1 LSSCDEIFVQTCLDQ
16 NFTHKGKGLLA
27 YALVGKASKIKSN
40 LPVKKTPKT
49 KKKHVFSLD
58 PWNMFEIRSLSSKN
72 VIAVERTRGF
82 V

>member
-40 LPVKKTPKT
+40 LPVKKKT
-49 KKKHVFSLD
+49 QNKKKHVSLD
-58 PWNMFEIRSLSSKN
+58 PWNKFEIRSLSSKN
-72 VIAVERTRGF
+72 VMAIKRTRGF